1 MELSSSI
8 YLFLKSNIKG
18 NKPRR
23 SSDTVLCNSDLYKNE
38 RGILKE
44 MRLTELSN
52 FEDNL
57 FFEKNH
63 ESLISRNSLSYSHNS
78 LNIQTNGTISDVND
92 NILFHENDS
101 KILFEAKNL
110 LCEEKNCQKQM
121 SKSLLFN
128 NMAPGIKTLSKSALL
143 SVYNVSSNKNS
154 LTVPNIGGPCKLP
167 FKLKSNVNS
176 RKSSLIEEKQ
186 KSRRFKS
193 APNSRQKKDQSAVFS
208 ISTKEKS
215 HEKSLIQYCKTCN
228 SKRNDFKSNAL

>member
-23 SSDTVLCNSDLYKNE
+23 SSDTVLCNSDLYKTE

-44 MRLTELSN
+44 MRLTE
-52 FEDNL
+52 
-57 FFEKNH
+57 
-63 ESLISRNSLSYSHNS
+63 
-78 LNIQTNGTISDVND
+78 
-92 NILFHENDS
+92 
-101 KILFEAKNL
+101 
-110 LCEEKNCQKQM
+110 
-121 SKSLLFN
+121 
-128 NMAPGIKTLSKSALL
+128 
-143 SVYNVSSNKNS
+143 
-154 LTVPNIGGPCKLP
+154 
-167 FKLKSNVNS
+167 
-176 RKSSLIEEKQ
+176 KSSLIEEKQ

-228 SKRNDFKSNAL
+228 SKRNDFKSNALPTYFNS